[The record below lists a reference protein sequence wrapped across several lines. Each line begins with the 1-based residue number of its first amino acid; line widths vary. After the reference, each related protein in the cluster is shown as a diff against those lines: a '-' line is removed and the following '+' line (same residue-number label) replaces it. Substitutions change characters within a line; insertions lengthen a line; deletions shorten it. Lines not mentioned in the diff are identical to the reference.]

1 MNGEGFQLF
10 EDRLAAKVDP
20 SGQAAIDIAAIIAL
34 LMAILPMIQ
43 NCFKPNSGTLRRRL
57 GNRSRLAAAYRRE
70 RPELT
75 WRESLRAADLAFEA
89 ADEAKDEELELFIA
103 DCRG

>member
-20 SGQAAIDIAAIIAL
+20 SGQAALDIAAIIAL
-34 LMAILPMIQ
+34 IMAILPLIQ
-43 NCFKPNSGTLRRRL
+43 NCFRPSPSTLRRRF
-57 GNRSRLAAAYRRE
+57 GNRGRFAVAYRRE

-75 WRESLRAADLAFEA
+75 WRESLRAVDLAFEV